1 MRRIDAL
8 RPLSIDHH
16 HGLVLAHKAKSA
28 ANGDHNDDELQAVW
42 SALETHA
49 RDTLA
54 THFDVEETCLT
65 AALNALNDAHI
76 TSLLQRMRDEHAVL
90 RTLLSPTAARTPH
103 HLKQVG
109 ELLAR
114 HIRFEERE
122 LFDIAQNRLD
132 PTALAIIAD
141 ACKKP

>member
-1 MRRIDAL
+1 MKRIDAL

-28 ANGDHNDDELQAVW
+28 ANGDLNEDELRTIW

-49 RDTLA
+49 RDTLT
-54 THFDVEETCLT
+54 THFDVEETCLA
-65 AALNALNDAHI
+65 AALSALNDAHI
-76 TSLLQRMRDEHAVL
+76 ASLLQRMRDEHAAL
-90 RTLLSPTAARTPH
+90 RALLSPDAPRTPH

-109 ELLAR
+109 ELLAQ

-132 PTALAIIAD
+132 PAALAAIAD